1 MKNILP
7 AVKFIFFIIVIFCLY
22 LAFLFKPNP
31 SNISV
36 Q

>member
-22 LAFLFKPNP
+22 LAFLFKPNQ
-31 SNISV
+31 SNTILR
-36 Q
+36 